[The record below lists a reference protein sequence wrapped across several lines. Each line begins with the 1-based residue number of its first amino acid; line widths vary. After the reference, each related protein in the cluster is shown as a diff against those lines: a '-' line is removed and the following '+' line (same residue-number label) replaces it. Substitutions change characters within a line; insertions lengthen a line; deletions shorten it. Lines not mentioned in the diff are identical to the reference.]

1 MLEERSSGV
10 VDRLSTLNEP
20 MTSADENFI
29 FLHWVL
35 NAGQRVGGVEWWEG
49 LMHLGKNVS

>member
-1 MLEERSSGV
+1 MEERSLGV
-10 VDRLSTLNEP
+10 VDRLITRNEP

-35 NAGQRVGGVEWWEG
+35 NAGQRVDGVEWWEG
-49 LMHLGKNVS
+49 LMHPGKNAS